1 MARPAPPQDGKEQS
15 QEPKRL
21 GGFELLGRLGKGGM
35 GTVLKARQVSMDR
48 LVALK
53 ILPRKLAQNEAFV
66 KRFFREARAAAAV
79 HHPHIVQAHDV
90 GLTDGYYY
98 FAMEYVE

>member
-1 MARPAPPQDGKEQS
+1 MAPDAANPGGPPQDPAPAADAQ
-15 QEPKRL
+15 PKRL

-53 ILPRKLAQNEAFV
+53 ILPRKLAASFGDRYRNRLAPE
-66 KRFFREARAAAAV
+66 R
-79 HHPHIVQAHDV
+79 
-90 GLTDGYYY
+90 
-98 FAMEYVE
+98 